1 MLIQAGSDNGPCHAG
16 CCGEGKWQQI
26 FFLLIVKFGDKLAA
40 PNKTS
45 SQKIATAN
53 FHHVK
58 VK

>member
-1 MLIQAGSDNGPCHAG
+1 MITDRVTQDVV
-16 CCGEGKWQQI
+16 GKASGNEF

-40 PNKTS
+40 ALPTPGPNKTS

>member
-1 MLIQAGSDNGPCHAG
+1 MITDRVTQDVV
-16 CCGEGKWQQI
+16 GKASGNRF

-40 PNKTS
+40 ALPTPNKTS